1 MRCRRTTWTAAT
13 AGLLLLASCN
23 SANNASVADP
33 SCQYLGVWQH
43 QFGDKPTPN
52 ILTISR
58 SGSQI
63 FATMDSPALVNGRFP
78 VTVEGGSLD
87 AGVPYGK
94 LVVDEQRGTLLVSGA
109 EFRRT
114 AVAEGC

>member
-1 MRCRRTTWTAAT
+1 
-13 AGLLLLASCN
+13 
-23 SANNASVADP
+23 
-33 SCQYLGVWQH
+33 
-43 QFGDKPTPN
+43 
-52 ILTISR
+52 
-58 SGSQI
+58 
-63 FATMDSPALVNGRFP
+63 MDSPALVNGRFP